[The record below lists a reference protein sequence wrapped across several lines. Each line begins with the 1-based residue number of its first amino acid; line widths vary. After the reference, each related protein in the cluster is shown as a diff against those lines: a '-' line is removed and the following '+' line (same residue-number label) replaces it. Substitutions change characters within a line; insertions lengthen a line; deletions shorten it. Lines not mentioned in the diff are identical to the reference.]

1 MAMEQGKTV
10 IAVLIVLACFIVVLC
25 LYLWRL
31 AVRLDRLHRRVLST
45 SWALD
50 RALVKRA
57 ATSLQVA
64 DFGFLPLEA
73 ATDLARAA
81 KAALAVVDV
90 PVYVDQLR
98 SPILLSNQSTL
109 SNQSILSPKPLV
121 DKAETQRA
129 KLVERL
135 LIESELSRVIRG
147 IVEESTK
154 EWFRADEVGAPL
166 LGEFQMACYKVQV
179 ARRLY
184 NQDVRQVHYLRQK
197 LLVRLFHLAGHAALP
212 DFVDLDDET

>member
-1 MAMEQGKTV
+1 MEQGKTV
-10 IAVLIVLACFIVVLC
+10 IAALIVLAVFIGALC

-45 SWALD
+45 RSVLD

-64 DFGFLPLEA
+64 DFGFLPSEA
-73 ATDLARAA
+73 AADLTRAA

-90 PVYVDQLR
+90 PVYADQFR
-98 SPILLSNQSTL
+98 SPILPSNQSL
-109 SNQSILSPKPLV
+109 LPPEPPAG
-121 DKAETQRA
+121 KAETPQA
-129 KLVERL
+129 KTMERL

-147 IVEESTK
+147 TVEENAK
-154 EWFRADEVGAPL
+154 ERFRADEVGAPL

-197 LLVRLFHLAGHAALP
+197 LPVRLFRLAGHAALP